1 MLALA
6 CVIPISA
13 LAAEAGPEG
22 WGWVQTLGRW
32 FNLFVLFGT
41 IVYFTRVP
49 IARFFR
55 SRRDE
60 IKREMDA
67 ARQAREEAQRK
78 LAEAEARLKDLDG
91 EIESIRKQARAD
103 TEAEKNRILRMAEQE
118 AEKILA
124 AAGREIE
131 GLSKVARQE
140 LRSYA
145 ADLAVKL
152 AEEQVRRQLDADSHD
167 RIIENFFEKL
177 RTDSER
183 KPS

>member
-6 CVIPISA
+6 CVIPMSA
-13 LAAEAGPEG
+13 LAAETAAEG
-22 WGWVQTLGRW
+22 WGWVETLGRW
-32 FNLFVLFGT
+32 FNLFILFGA
-41 IVYFTRVP
+41 IVYFTREP

-60 IKREMDA
+60 ITREIDA
-67 ARQAREEAQRK
+67 ARQAREEAEQK
-78 LAEAEARLKDLDG
+78 LAEAETRLKNLDA
-91 EIESIRKQARAD
+91 EIESIRKQAKAD
-103 TEAEKNRILRMAEQE
+103 AEAEKNRILGLAEEE

-152 AEEQVRRQLDADSHD
+152 AEEQVRHELDSGSHE
-167 RIIENFFEKL
+167 RIIESFFEKL

-183 KPS
+183 RPS